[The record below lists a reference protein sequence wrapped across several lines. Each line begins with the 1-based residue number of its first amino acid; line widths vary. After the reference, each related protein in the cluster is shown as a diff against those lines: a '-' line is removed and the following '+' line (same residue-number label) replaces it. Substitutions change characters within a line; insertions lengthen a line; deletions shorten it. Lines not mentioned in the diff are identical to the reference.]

1 MTAGEFTVADGLAWL
16 GITPDVYE
24 KSWEILEG
32 RHVNP
37 IMSALLDARKA
48 QGTDTTPEQVLARH
62 GIDPTDP
69 LAAVRRYDRD
79 RARFDS

>member
-1 MTAGEFTVADGLAWL
+1 MSAEEFTVADALNWL
-16 GITPDVYE
+16 GITPDIYE
-24 KSWEILEG
+24 QSWEILKG
-32 RHVNP
+32 RHGNP

-48 QGTDTTPEQVLARH
+48 QGTDTTPEQVLARY

-69 LAAVRRYDRD
+69 LAAVRTYDRQ